1 MIEVHGFRGRS
12 GRRRNGRLG
21 VEVVAD
27 SALNVV
33 TSLVGEVVELVV
45 CDRLDSLVKSLE
57 VRHPS
62 RCGVRVDLLCYV
74 DCLVEGLWSCGDDC
88 VVEMRLESLSE
99 SSNEV
104 FRVHSRE
111 MSTVGVESG
120 VISMEVIIYHPEF
133 KKLR

>member
-1 MIEVHGFRGRS
+1 MIEVHGFRGRR

-21 VEVVAD
+21 GELVAD
-27 SALNVV
+27 LALDVV

-45 CDRLDSLVKSLE
+45 CDRLDLLVKSLE
-57 VRHPS
+57 VRQP
-62 RCGVRVDLLCYV
+62 RRRWVRVDLLRYV
-74 DCLVEGLWSCGDDC
+74 DCVVEGPWSCGDDC
-88 VVEMRLESLSE
+88 VVEMRLESLSG

-104 FRVHSRE
+104 FRVHNSE

-120 VISMEVIIYHPEF
+120 VISMEVVIYHPEF

>member
-1 MIEVHGFRGRS
+1 M
-12 GRRRNGRLG
+12 
-21 VEVVAD
+21 
-27 SALNVV
+27 ALDVL
-33 TSLVGEVVELVV
+33 TSLLGEVVELVV
-45 CDRLDSLVKSLE
+45 CDRLDLLVKILE
-57 VRHPS
+57 VKHPS
-62 RCGVRVDLLCYV
+62 RRGVRVDLLRYV

-88 VVEMRLESLSE
+88 VVEMRLKSLSE

-120 VISMEVIIYHPEF
+120 VVSMKVVVYHPEF